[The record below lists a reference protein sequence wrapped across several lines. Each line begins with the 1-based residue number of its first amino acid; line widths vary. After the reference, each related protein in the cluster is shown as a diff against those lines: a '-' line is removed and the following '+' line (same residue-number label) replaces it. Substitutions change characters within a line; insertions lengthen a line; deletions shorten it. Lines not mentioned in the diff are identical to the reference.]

1 KDVGCLQQWLE
12 AFVASFEK
20 LVDTACQNTN
30 HQCVAHRQ
38 PVKTP
43 TINVWLT
50 DSLSKHQ
57 PSLCGSQTACQNTN
71 HHCVVHR
78 QPVKTP
84 TINVWFTDS
93 LSKRQQSMCRWFTD
107 SLSKHQPSMCRWFTD
122 SLQDSQQIPE
132 VLTLRLVHLQG
143 AVISGSKKNGL
154 LSITPQSVE
163 DLLSVL
169 RAWCLRTS
177 SDLKDP
183 KDPRLLRLTLQC
195 LTAMVHILHSSSPAE
210 RLLEIRTVLDGYF
223 QVLNWNRP
231 PGLGN
236 EQEDGQDWEDHLITL
251 QSHMLTSVPEIL
263 QCSDRPVLQAIFL
276 NNNCFEHILR
286 LIQNSKLYQSS
297 RCRSER
303 EGVCDLTTRLLTD
316 TEVEVD
322 QLFDVLKSQG
332 QPTKRLLQELM
343 NMAVEGEHAHAHHL
357 GISNDQPLLLLLQWL
372 PDLAPQRDLQL
383 LVAQW
388 LTAVCGSS
396 LSCRTVAVEAGLVG
410 AVLHVLS
417 QPQRLDRQCADAL
430 LGLLQDLGSLC
441 LRPAELKSLLRLL
454 RPPDQG
460 QDVLAGKGTGTHPY
474 CARIIRVLAAMAA
487 REGRESALQY
497 FDLTHPLAGIM
508 VPTVQR
514 WPGSGFS
521 FHAWLCLNMDFPP
534 FPSEFS
540 TPSTRSSTGA
550 PGAAT
555 RGMGKG
561 PRRKQL
567 YSLLTASG
575 TGLEAFF
582 TLEGVLVVA
591 VCTKKDYMAHSV
603 DIVHIPGRRPF
614 GQNLVTIYI
623 DGEQCKIAQLR
634 FPSLNEPFTS
644 CCIGSA
650 GHRTTTTTTSPTLP
664 PPSLPPAE
672 MAFPAHAPPIT
683 RSQSF
688 PASFAAGRWG
698 PGPGPLHDA
707 LVHTIPAGLQDTEWG
722 TPTSL
727 DGLLGTAFICH
738 EALQPAHTKALHTAG
753 PNHVSLFKADG
764 ELSDLNSKLLLYYT
778 PQYDG
783 RLTGHRVVN
792 RDIKDVLNTVGGMGV
807 LLPLLEQVCEAE
819 QAEGG
824 GQETSDLLGPELT
837 SSSSRGPVDML
848 LPLGRS
854 SDGRLERNSV
864 AAFLLMVK
872 NLIRHHPANQ
882 ESLLNCH
889 GPSIIGAML
898 TKVPGCM
905 IDMSVL
911 MACQFLLEQVSSEE
925 NSPLLLQLYQHL
937 LFDFRI
943 WSSSHFAVCL
953 GKSSQ
958 ALVASCVGL

>member
-1 KDVGCLQQWLE
+1 MENMDPE
-12 AFVASFEK
+12 
-20 LVDTACQNTN
+20 
-30 HQCVAHRQ
+30 
-38 PVKTP
+38 KTP
-43 TINVWLT
+43 GFVFETLKLLNFCLT
-50 DSLSKHQ
+50 QLKKQPADQSSLQTVIQYGLMLLESLFDPYNTWRRRLTGEEVSMVERSKYKFSPLPLPEELPALFH
-57 PSLCGSQTACQNTN
+57 
-71 HHCVVHR
+71 
-78 QPVKTP
+78 
-84 TINVWFTDS
+84 
-93 LSKRQQSMCRWFTD
+93 
-107 SLSKHQPSMCRWFTD
+107 D
-122 SLQDSQQIPE
+122 SLQDSQQIPDD
-132 VLTLRLVHLQG
+132 LALRLVHLQG

-154 LSITPQSVE
+154 LSITLQSVE
-163 DLLSVL
+163 NLLSVL

-177 SDLKDP
+177 SNP
-183 KDPRLLRLTLQC
+183 KDPTLLRLTLQC
-195 LTAMVHILHSSSPAE
+195 LTAMVHTLHSSSPAE
-210 RLLEIRTVLDGYF
+210 RRLEIRTVLDGYF

-236 EQEDGQDWEDHLITL
+236 EQEDGQSWEEHLITL

-286 LIQNSKLYQSS
+286 LIQNSKLYHSK
-297 RCRSER
+297 RFRWER

-316 TEVEVD
+316 TEGKVDQVLEKGSDCITVHALGVLTSIMSNSPSAKEVFKERIGYS

-343 NMAVEGEHAHAHHL
+343 NMAVEGEHAHTHHL
-357 GISNDQPLLLLLQWL
+357 GVSNDQPLLLLLQWL

-388 LTAVCGSS
+388 LAAVCGGS
-396 LSCRTVAVEAGLVG
+396 LACRTVAVEAGLVG

-417 QPQRLDRQCADAL
+417 QPQRLDRQCADGL
-430 LGLLQDLGSLC
+430 LGMLQDMGSLC

-454 RPPDQG
+454 RPLDQG
-460 QDVLAGKGTGTHPY
+460 QDVLAGKRTGTHPY

-487 REGRESALQY
+487 RDGRNSALQY

-521 FHAWLCLNMDFPP
+521 FHAWLCLNMDFPQYH
-534 FPSEFS
+534 SEFS
-540 TPSTRSSTGA
+540 TPSTRPSAGA

-567 YSLLTASG
+567 YSLLTAGG

-582 TLEGVLVVA
+582 TMEGVLVVA
-591 VCTKKDYMAHSV
+591 VCTKKDYMVVSLPEHPLTDCCWHSV

-623 DGEQCKIAQLR
+623 DGEQRKTAQLR

-664 PPSLPPAE
+664 PPSLHPAE
-672 MAFPAHAPPIT
+672 MGFPAHAPPIT

-698 PGPGPLHDA
+698 PGPLRDA
-707 LVHTIPAGLQDTEWG
+707 PVHTIPAGLQDTEWG

-738 EALQPAHTKALHTAG
+738 EALQPAHTKALYTAG

-778 PQYDG
+778 PQAFKSQICVDLSPNHQYDG

-792 RDIKDVLNTVGGMGV
+792 WDIKDVLNTVGGMGV
-807 LLPLLEQVCEAE
+807 LLPLLEQVCEPE

-837 SSSSRGPVDML
+837 CSSSRGPVGML
-848 LPLGRS
+848 LPLGKS

-872 NLIRHHPANQ
+872 NLIHHHPVNQ

-898 TKVPGCM
+898 TKVPGSM
-905 IDMSVL
+905 MDMSVL
-911 MACQFLLEQVSSEE
+911 MACQFLLEQVS
-925 NSPLLLQLYQHL
+925 Q
-937 LFDFRI
+937 
-943 WSSSHFAVCL
+943 
-953 GKSSQ
+953 
-958 ALVASCVGL
+958 